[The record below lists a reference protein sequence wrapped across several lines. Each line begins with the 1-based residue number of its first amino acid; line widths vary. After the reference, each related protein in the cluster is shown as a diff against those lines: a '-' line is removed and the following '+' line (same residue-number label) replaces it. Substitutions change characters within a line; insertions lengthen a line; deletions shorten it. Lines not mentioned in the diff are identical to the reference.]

1 MFIVVTLDR
10 RLLREAGIT
19 RILGLDI
26 GDKRIGVAL
35 SDPQGIL
42 ASPFTIISR
51 RNEAADIQAITD
63 IVSLHQVER
72 VIAGLPR
79 SMDGSLGGQAEK
91 VKAFVESLLSQTRT
105 PVEFRDERLSTVSAR
120 RLIRDAK
127 NKKVKHDD
135 AIAAAI
141 ILQCYLDED
150 IK

>member
-51 RNEAADIQAITD
+51 RNEAVDIQAITD